1 MKPKRLKS
9 ICPVIPATDILHTS
23 TTCYFVRKN
32 SQITDTLFLPGGTA
46 SGTFKVTAAGILF
59 SNLQGEPFA
68 FLVAN
73 RHGERFFVS
82 CSRSEPD
89 GGRIRYLFSTMT
101 CDEKYLGLPDSLMAR
116 HELAETLWN
125 QYGKTP
131 ANPATV

>member
-1 MKPKRLKS
+1 MKTKRLKPRR
-9 ICPVIPATDILHTS
+9 PVIPATDILRTS
-23 TTCYFVRKN
+23 STCYFVRKP
-32 SQITDTLFLPGGTA
+32 SQVVESLFLHEGTA
-46 SGTFKVTAAGILF
+46 SGTFKVTAGGILF

-89 GGRIRYLFSTMT
+89 GGRIRYMYCTMER
-101 CDEKYLGLPDSLMAR
+101 DEETLGLPSSLMAR
-116 HELAETLWN
+116 HGLAETLWN